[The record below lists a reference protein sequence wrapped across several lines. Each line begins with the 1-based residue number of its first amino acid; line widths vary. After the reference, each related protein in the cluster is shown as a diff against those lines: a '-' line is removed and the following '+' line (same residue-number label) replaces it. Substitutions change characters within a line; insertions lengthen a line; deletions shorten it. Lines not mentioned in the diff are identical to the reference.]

1 MSDKGNNLLPFV
13 KPELEA
19 HATTP
24 KNQIPAS
31 SHTTPSLGMEKVNSA
46 VLKNSIEG
54 IPLLTNDNYTLWR
67 LQLVNFLNLINV
79 KDLVTSAK
87 GTITDSE
94 NKHLKSLFVSKLNA
108 SVQANVINAANQ
120 DCACLI
126 WLSISNF
133 FASNQLSNKACVF
146 RLFLRS
152 TYTPKDIPGFITSM
166 KSFEA
171 QLVEVGWA
179 HPANLLG
186 HLVMDKFP
194 SNMDN
199 ISDMITHSGKD
210 ITIDVVMEHLCLH
223 AANQEL

>member
-1 MSDKGNNLLPFV
+1 MD
-13 KPELEA
+13 
-19 HATTP
+19 
-24 KNQIPAS
+24 
-31 SHTTPSLGMEKVNSA
+31 KVNSA

-67 LQLVNFLNLINV
+67 LRVINFLDLIDV
-79 KDLVTSAK
+79 KDSVTSAK

-94 NKHLKSLFVSKLNA
+94 NKHLKSLFVSKLDA

-120 DCACLI
+120 DCARLI
-126 WLSISNF
+126 WASISNF
-133 FASNQLSNKACVF
+133 FASNQSSNKARVF
-146 RLFLRS
+146 RSFLRS
-152 TYTPKDIPGFITSM
+152 TYTPSDIPGFITSM

-171 QLVEVGWA
+171 QLVEVGWSL
-179 HPANLLG
+179 PADSLG

-210 ITIDVVMEHLCLH
+210 ISIDVVMDHL
-223 AANQEL
+223 